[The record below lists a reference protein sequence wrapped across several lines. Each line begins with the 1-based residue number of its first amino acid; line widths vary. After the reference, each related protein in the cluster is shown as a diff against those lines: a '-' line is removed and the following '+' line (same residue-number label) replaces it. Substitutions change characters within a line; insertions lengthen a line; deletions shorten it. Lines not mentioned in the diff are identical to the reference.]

1 MLSVAT
7 APVTP
12 QRRSREQRKAETRA
26 ALLDAAGRVFA
37 RRGYH
42 AASVDEVADE
52 AGYSTGALYSNFE
65 GKEDL
70 FLALLQ
76 REIERQAEGVAAAV
90 AERGSLD
97 ERARGG
103 AEYWVE
109 FLDREPELV
118 LLFMEFWAYAVRNP
132 EIRSRFAAR
141 YAEVRASP
149 ARIIDEGA
157 RELGVELLRPP
168 EQLAAAID
176 ALADGF
182 ALQKLA
188 DPDSIPDELF
198 GDALTM
204 LLEGARRGAPS
215 GSPTPR

>member
-1 MLSVAT
+1 MPSAQAPLAARRLS
-7 APVTP
+7 
-12 QRRSREQRKAETRA
+12 RDERKAETRA

-37 RRGYH
+37 RRGFH
-42 AASVDEVADE
+42 AAAVDEVAAE

-76 REIERQAEGVAAAV
+76 REIERQADGVARAV
-90 AERGSLD
+90 AERRTLD

-103 AEYWVE
+103 AAYWIE

-132 EIRSRFAAR
+132 EVRARFAAR
-141 YAEVRASP
+141 YAEVRAAL
-149 ARIIDEGA
+149 ARIIGDGA
-157 RELGVELLRPP
+157 RELGVELALPP
-168 EQLAAAID
+168 DQLATAID

-182 ALQKLA
+182 ALQRLA
-188 DPDSIPDELF
+188 DPDSVPDELF
-198 GDALTM
+198 ADALAM
-204 LLEGARRGAPS
+204 LLEGASRRKG
-215 GSPTPR
+215 G

>member
-1 MLSVAT
+1 MAS
-7 APVTP
+7 APTRP
-12 QRRSREQRKAETRA
+12 RRRSRDERKAETRA
-26 ALLDAAGRVFA
+26 ALIDAAGRVFA

-42 AASVDEVADE
+42 AASVDEIAED

-76 REIERQAEGVAAAV
+76 REIERHTAAVSAAV
-90 AERGSLD
+90 AERTSLD

-103 AEYWVE
+103 AEYWPD

-132 EIRSRFAAR
+132 EVRSRFAAR
-141 YAEVRASP
+141 YAEVRSAL
-149 ARIIDEGA
+149 ARIIGEGA
-157 RELGVELLRPP
+157 RELGVELARPP
-168 EQLAAAID
+168 EHLATAID

-188 DPDSIPDELF
+188 DPESVPDELLA
-198 GDALTM
+198 DALAM
-204 LLEGARRGAPS
+204 LLEGAQRRRPPGGAR
-215 GSPTPR
+215 G

>member
-1 MLSVAT
+1 MSQAAVSTAARRLS
-7 APVTP
+7 
-12 QRRSREQRKAETRA
+12 RDERKAETRT

-42 AASVDEVADE
+42 AAAVDEVAEE
-52 AGYSTGALYSNFE
+52 AGFSTGALYSNFD

-76 REIERQAEGVAAAV
+76 REIGRQVDAVAAVV
-90 AERGSLD
+90 ADRETLD

-103 AEYWVE
+103 AEYWIE

-118 LLFMEFWAYAVRNP
+118 LLFMEFWAFAVRNP
-132 EIRSRFAAR
+132 EVRSRFAAR
-141 YAEVRASP
+141 YAEVRSSL
-149 ARIIDEGA
+149 ARIIEQGA
-157 RELGVELLRPP
+157 RELGVELARPP
-168 EQLAAAID
+168 EQLAMAID

-188 DPDSIPDELF
+188 DPDSVPDELF
-198 GDALTM
+198 GDALTI
-204 LLEGARRGAPS
+204 LLEGARRRPS
-215 GSPTPR
+215 G

>member
-141 YAEVRASP
+141 YAEVRASL

>member
-1 MLSVAT
+1 VAT
-7 APVTP
+7 APVSS
-12 QRRSREQRKAETRA
+12 QRRSREERKAETRA

-42 AASVDEVADE
+42 AASVDEVADD

-90 AERGSLD
+90 ADRGSLD

-132 EIRSRFAAR
+132 EIRTRFAAR
-141 YAEVRASP
+141 YAEVRGSL
-149 ARIIDEGA
+149 ARIIDDGA

-188 DPDSIPDELF
+188 DPDSVPDELF
-198 GDALTM
+198 GDALAM
-204 LLEGARRGAPS
+204 LLEGARRAAPS
-215 GSPTPR
+215 GSPMPR

>member
-1 MLSVAT
+1 MAPTPVA
-7 APVTP
+7 PS
-12 QRRSREQRKAETRA
+12 QRRLSRDERKAETRA

-37 RRGYH
+37 RRGFH
-42 AASVDEVADE
+42 AAGVDEVAAE
-52 AGYSTGALYSNFE
+52 AGFSTGALYSNFE

-76 REIERQAEGVAAAV
+76 REIERQADGVARAV
-90 AERGSLD
+90 GQRRTLD

-103 AEYWVE
+103 AEDWIE

-132 EIRSRFAAR
+132 EVRERFAAR
-141 YAEVRASP
+141 YAEVRASL
-149 ARIIDEGA
+149 ARIIEAGA
-157 RELGVELLRPP
+157 RELGVELARPP
-168 EQLAAAID
+168 EHLATAID

-188 DPDSIPDELF
+188 DPDSVPDELF
-198 GDALTM
+198 ADALAM
-204 LLEGARRGAPS
+204 LLEGAQRKPA
-215 GSPTPR
+215 TPASD

>member
-1 MLSVAT
+1 MAT

-76 REIERQAEGVAAAV
+76 REIERQAAGVAAAV
-90 AERGSLD
+90 ADRGSLD

-103 AEYWVE
+103 AEYWLE

-132 EIRSRFAAR
+132 EVRSRFAAR
-141 YAEVRASP
+141 YAEVRA
-149 ARIIDEGA
+149 ALAGIIGAGA

-182 ALQKLA
+182 ALQRLA
-188 DPDSIPDELF
+188 DPDSVPDELF

-204 LLEGARRGAPS
+204 LLEGAVRRA
-215 GSPTPR
+215 

>member
-1 MLSVAT
+1 MRRVAT

-12 QRRSREQRKAETRA
+12 QRRSREQRKAETRT

-37 RRGYH
+37 HRGYH

-52 AGYSTGALYSNFE
+52 AGYSTGALYSNFD

-132 EIRSRFAAR
+132 AIRSRFAAR
-141 YAEVRASP
+141 YAEVRTSL
-149 ARIIDEGA
+149 ARIIDDGA

-188 DPDSIPDELF
+188 DPDSVPDELF
-198 GDALTM
+198 GDALAM
-204 LLEGARRGAPS
+204 LLEGAVRAAP
-215 GSPTPR
+215 GGPPTPR

>member
-1 MLSVAT
+1 MMPEAST
-7 APVTP
+7 APH
-12 QRRSREQRKAETRA
+12 RRSREERKAETRA

-42 AASVDEVADE
+42 AASVDEVAAE

-76 REIERQAEGVAAAV
+76 REIEQQAEGVAAAV
-90 AERGSLD
+90 AERRTLD

-103 AEYWVE
+103 AEYWIG

-132 EIRSRFAAR
+132 SVRSRFAAR
-141 YAEVRASP
+141 YAEVRSSL
-149 ARIIDEGA
+149 ARIISDGA
-157 RELGVELLRPP
+157 RDLGVELLLPP
-168 EQLAAAID
+168 EHLATAVD

-188 DPDSIPDELF
+188 DPDSVPDELF
-198 GDALTM
+198 ADALAM
-204 LLEGARRGAPS
+204 LLEGASRRQTGAP
-215 GSPTPR
+215 GG

>member
-1 MLSVAT
+1 MAP
-7 APVTP
+7 APVAP
-12 QRRSREQRKAETRA
+12 SQRRLSRDERKAETRA

-37 RRGYH
+37 RRGFH
-42 AASVDEVADE
+42 AAGVDEVAAE
-52 AGYSTGALYSNFE
+52 AGFSTGALYSNFE

-76 REIERQAEGVAAAV
+76 REIERQADGVARAV
-90 AERGSLD
+90 GQRRTLD

-103 AEYWVE
+103 AEYWIE

-132 EIRSRFAAR
+132 EVRERFAAR
-141 YAEVRASP
+141 YAEVRASL
-149 ARIIDEGA
+149 ARIIEAGA
-157 RELGVELLRPP
+157 RELGVELARPP
-168 EQLAAAID
+168 EHLATAID

-188 DPDSIPDELF
+188 DPDSVPDELF
-198 GDALTM
+198 ADALAM
-204 LLEGARRGAPS
+204 LLEGAQRKPA
-215 GSPTPR
+215 TPASD

>member
-1 MLSVAT
+1 MTSAASHAVSARRLS
-7 APVTP
+7 
-12 QRRSREQRKAETRA
+12 RDERKAETRT
-26 ALLDAAGRVFA
+26 ALLDAAGKVFA

-42 AASVDEVADE
+42 AAAVDEVAEE
-52 AGYSTGALYSNFE
+52 AGFSTGALYSNFD

-76 REIERQAEGVAAAV
+76 REIARQVDEVAAVV
-90 AERGSLD
+90 ADRETLD

-103 AEYWVE
+103 AEYWID

-118 LLFMEFWAYAVRNP
+118 LLFMEFWAFAVRNP
-132 EIRSRFAAR
+132 EVRSRFAAR
-141 YAEVRASP
+141 YAEVRTSL
-149 ARIIDEGA
+149 ARIIDQGA
-157 RELGVELLRPP
+157 RELGVELARPP
-168 EQLAAAID
+168 EQLAMAID

-188 DPDSIPDELF
+188 DPESVPDELF

-204 LLEGARRGAPS
+204 LLEGARRRPS
-215 GSPTPR
+215 S

>member
-1 MLSVAT
+1 MAGVST
-7 APVTP
+7 APR
-12 QRRSREQRKAETRA
+12 RRSRGERKAETRA
-26 ALLDAAGRVFA
+26 ALLDAASSVFA

-42 AASVDEVADE
+42 AASVDEVAAE

-76 REIERQAEGVAAAV
+76 REIERQAKGVADAV
-90 AERGSLD
+90 AERRTLG

-103 AEYWVE
+103 AQYWIE

-132 EIRSRFAAR
+132 AMRERFAAR
-141 YAEVRASP
+141 YAEVRSSL
-149 ARIIDEGA
+149 ARIISDGA

-168 EQLAAAID
+168 EHLATAVD

-182 ALQKLA
+182 ALQRLA
-188 DPDSIPDELF
+188 DPDSVPDELF
-198 GDALTM
+198 ADALAM
-204 LLEGARRGAPS
+204 LLEGASRRAEAP
-215 GSPTPR
+215 PPA

>member
-1 MLSVAT
+1 METASAGTAAPRRLS
-7 APVTP
+7 
-12 QRRSREQRKAETRA
+12 RDQRKAETRS

-42 AASVDEVADE
+42 AAGVDEVAEE
-52 AGYSTGALYSNFE
+52 AGFSTGALYSNFD

-76 REIERQAEGVAAAV
+76 REIQRQVDEVAAIV
-90 AERGSLD
+90 AERRTLD

-103 AEYWVE
+103 AEYWIE

-118 LLFMEFWAYAVRNP
+118 LLFMEFWAFAVRNP
-132 EIRSRFAAR
+132 DVRSRFAAR
-141 YAEVRASP
+141 YAEVRSSL
-149 ARIIDEGA
+149 ARIIERGA
-157 RELGVELLRPP
+157 RELGEELTRPP
-168 EQLAAAID
+168 EELAIAID

-188 DPDSIPDELF
+188 DPDAVPDELF
-198 GDALTM
+198 GNALAM
-204 LLEGARRGAPS
+204 LLEGARKR
-215 GSPTPR
+215 

>member
-1 MLSVAT
+1 MGFVPAS
-7 APVTP
+7 VTP
-12 QRRSREQRKAETRA
+12 RRLSRDERKAETRA

-37 RRGYH
+37 RRGFH
-42 AASVDEVADE
+42 AASVEEVAAD

-76 REIERQAEGVAAAV
+76 REIERQAKGVSEAV
-90 AERGSLD
+90 AERRTLD

-103 AEYWVE
+103 AEYWIE

-132 EIRSRFAAR
+132 EVRSRFAAR
-141 YAEVRASP
+141 YAEVRAAL
-149 ARIIDEGA
+149 ARIIEDGA
-157 RELGVELLRPP
+157 RELGVELARPP
-168 EQLAAAID
+168 EHLATAID

-182 ALQKLA
+182 ALQRLA
-188 DPDSIPDELF
+188 DPGSVPDELF
-198 GDALTM
+198 ADALAM
-204 LLEGARRGAPS
+204 LLEGARRRPAEDEKA
-215 GSPTPR
+215 